1 MHCCLCPLLLFTLS
15 MTSIASRELFS
26 FGIMIHHDQFL
37 QTNLHTKVYLQL
49 NWGTYSFHCNASIY
63 NGSMYLCYVNDIITT
78 QCDYTNYVSPNGR
91 YSLTI
96 SNINLN
102 DSLIIDQI
110 LVNMNDNSYYT
121 IESFCIADEYNQSA
135 ITGYNQIYST
145 NCTDFNS
152 ESEYE
157 NVIINASV
165 SYQLVTIYF
174 IENVTFWVNS
184 NEAGLIQNN
193 NRYNTQ
199 NNIMTHNCHNIPI
212 LSFGFTI
219 ADYHI
224 SAPHDDTI
232 QLTLYW
238 FDNIFACNISKPT
251 SATESRGETFMCA
264 QNDIMLIESNNLNY
278 EYKMKLNYEHT
289 NVVYISEI
297 VIIDFFGNSYN
308 INFCGPS
315 QYQYW
320 TGERLWEKLHC
331 PDELHSH
338 MYKYQS
344 IKMDTDH
351 IFIKMLYI
359 EFKHILS
366 YPQTNSFGII
376 SPAKIVQYGIRTVTV
391 PQSTIYLRL
400 YWNTYLYLCTLDI
413 TTENELY
420 LCDITYCIEP
430 TQQSN
435 YEYHFALTI
444 TMDNKNS
451 FEIDHVFVKDE
462 SGYEYDIYRFCQQ
475 LQSETPNSLAKCNQ
489 FDNLYQYSSVRI
501 CYDDVECKTN
511 SLLALIFPNK
521 LFDRDHRDPNA
532 NNDKESMILY
542 YPQYVLNDQLLCE
555 NNWTLFPTISPN
567 YLPTQ
572 LLTNVPTISTSNVIN
587 NTTQKP
593 GEDSDSMMQQIQ
605 PYIVFGAVLLTI
617 ILCATVIGCC
627 FYVKSLHKKLNHKS
641 PSMQSQNHNDN
652 NRDMDTSNRYG

>member
-1 MHCCLCPLLLFTLS
+1 
-15 MTSIASRELFS
+15 
-26 FGIMIHHDQFL
+26 
-37 QTNLHTKVYLQL
+37 
-49 NWGTYSFHCNASIY
+49 
-63 NGSMYLCYVNDIITT
+63 
-78 QCDYTNYVSPNGR
+78 
-91 YSLTI
+91 
-96 SNINLN
+96 
-102 DSLIIDQI
+102 
-110 LVNMNDNSYYT
+110 
-121 IESFCIADEYNQSA
+121 
-135 ITGYNQIYST
+135 
-145 NCTDFNS
+145 
-152 ESEYE
+152 
-157 NVIINASV
+157 
-165 SYQLVTIYF
+165 
-174 IENVTFWVNS
+174 
-184 NEAGLIQNN
+184 
-193 NRYNTQ
+193 
-199 NNIMTHNCHNIPI
+199 
-212 LSFGFTI
+212 
-219 ADYHI
+219 
-224 SAPHDDTI
+224 
-232 QLTLYW
+232 
-238 FDNIFACNISKPT
+238 
-251 SATESRGETFMCA
+251 
-264 QNDIMLIESNNLNY
+264 
-278 EYKMKLNYEHT
+278 
-289 NVVYISEI
+289 
-297 VIIDFFGNSYN
+297 
-308 INFCGPS
+308 
-315 QYQYW
+315 
-320 TGERLWEKLHC
+320 
-331 PDELHSH
+331 
-338 MYKYQS
+338 
-344 IKMDTDH
+344 MDTDH

-641 PSMQSQNHNDN
+641 PSMQSQNHNNN
-652 NRDMDTSNRYG
+652 NRDMDAVTKLSGLTQLELVKLPSILQPGMKSHVTTESAIIKEGNKEPNRDDSSSLSIHTDESQKVLDYHETAEGEEKETKIESAVHLEIKNYDSNDDKNEDEKEDEKEDMLLDSMLADVMKMESIDPYKIGNDNEKKNNENETDSDDSDDMYDKSESDINQQINKAKTDDKNYIYSIENENENEGLDENENKIDMDENDDDVKIDENEVDNEKKNN